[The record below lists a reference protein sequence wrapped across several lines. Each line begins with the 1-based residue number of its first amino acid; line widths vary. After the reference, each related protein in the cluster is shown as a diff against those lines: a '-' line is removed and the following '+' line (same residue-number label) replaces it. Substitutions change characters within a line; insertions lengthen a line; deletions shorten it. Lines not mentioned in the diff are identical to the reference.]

1 MFISTLNRVREK
13 NIALYIFL
21 VTVMTSKCNPDVGKC
36 IKQSKAYQ
44 RYSGKCSSLKVSKN
58 IQRRM
63 PGASNYCIVTGF
75 QSGGLNITAR
85 DVMGNIF

>member
-21 VTVMTSKCNPDVGKC
+21 FTVMTSKCNPDVGKC
-36 IKQSKAYQ
+36 IKQCKSYQ
-44 RYSGKCSSLKVSKN
+44 RYSGKYSSLKVSKN
-58 IQRRM
+58 IQRM
-63 PGASNYCIVTGF
+63 PGAGNYCIVTGF
-75 QSGGLNITAR
+75 QSGGLNITTR